1 MRGIH
6 FWQRLLLR
14 ATNRYR
20 SIFQVFI
27 FITVGLGYCLLLG
40 SYALSRQH
48 EMSKSITINTTKPN
62 ILQKNTQYVGLP
74 SPGLQKEIHSTK
86 AVLQLEYSKVTV
98 PTIIEPEEEGFDLE
112 ELESELEARRR
123 KVWEVCVAHGL
134 GNEGEANAWEFF
146 IDSTHGLVWCNIFK
160 AASSAWL
167 YNFNLLGGYKEQY
180 LRRSKKPP
188 LVLAR
193 SHFPRPSKRQLQEAL
208 PESLSF
214 LIVREPFERLLSAY
228 RNKIEGL
235 PHRFYRKMGREI
247 VAKYRKHN
255 LLLEEPKPSP
265 TPSGPTFSE
274 FVDYITDEAY
284 SSKTQKFD
292 EHWAPFY
299 SFCTP
304 CHVNFTVIAKLE
316 TLTRD
321 QEYIIRRA
329 GLENILMLSKH
340 KDRPKTVLN
349 KARDG
354 KNTNDLVKKYY
365 SQLSEQ
371 QLKKLFNIYGI
382 DFEMFGYNM
391 TKYYSMVQ
399 KT

>member
-6 FWQRLLLR
+6 HWPRLLLR
-14 ATNRYR
+14 AINRYR

-27 FITVGLGYCLLLG
+27 LITAGLSYCLLLG

-48 EMSKSITINTTKPN
+48 ELAKPSSVNITRSNMQHRYVTQPNQRASKETHT
-62 ILQKNTQYVGLP
+62 
-74 SPGLQKEIHSTK
+74 TK
-86 AVLQLEYSKVTV
+86 AVQLSPYIKMTPS
-98 PTIIEPEEEGFDLE
+98 IIVEPEDDGIDLE
-112 ELESELEARRR
+112 ELEKELEQRRQ
-123 KVWEVCVAHGL
+123 KVWDVCVAHGL
-134 GNEGEANAWEFF
+134 NKEGEPNAWEFF

-193 SHFPRPSKRQLQEAL
+193 SHFPRPSVKQLQEAL

-247 VAKYRKHN
+247 IAKYRKQN
-255 LLLEEPKPSP
+255 LSHEMPKMNP
-265 TPSGPTFSE
+265 TTSGPTFSE
-274 FVDYITDEAY
+274 FVNYIIDTAQY
-284 SSKTQKFD
+284 SKNQKFD
-292 EHWAPFY
+292 EHWAPFH

-329 GLENILMLSKH
+329 GLENILMLSRH
-340 KDRPKTVLN
+340 KDRPKMVLN

-354 KNTNDLVKKYY
+354 RNTNDLIKKYY
-365 SQLSEQ
+365 SQLTEQ
-371 QLKKLFNIYGI
+371 QLNRLYNIYGI
-382 DFEMFGYNM
+382 DFEMFGYNI
-391 TKYYSMVQ
+391 TKYYSLV
-399 KT
+399 KKIL